1 MEINALA
8 EVIDSAEK
16 NDVIA
21 LELVLVKKI
30 SEECLCLGDGSMSKT
45 AKNKLLQSFSR
56 QSLLEVL

>member
-30 SEECLCLGDGSMSKT
+30 SEECLCLAAM
-45 AKNKLLQSFSR
+45 
-56 QSLLEVL
+56 VL